1 MIGLMI
7 ACLVVNIITL
17 IVLVVWVIIMGGW
30 HFKKDKKHQEEKE
43 KLEKSRDYHID
54 QLKKRSGESSE
65 VGCDLG
71 EREIRRL

>member
-1 MIGLMI
+1 
-7 ACLVVNIITL
+7 
-17 IVLVVWVIIMGGW
+17 MGGW